1 MADDTTKRFNEM
13 LSFFEGIRDERN
25 TAANTASRIGRAF
38 IMLLDYY
45 ANGVAG
51 LYISKVKNDIANGI
65 IDFLK
70 GIKLNGSGTLTGVA
84 HYPDTDEGSA
94 EDVVTPLYLRSVI
107 NGFLGDLDGRYLS
120 KLHDDIAQGIIT
132 FLKGIKI
139 DDLFYF
145 DENGNIC
152 ANDAVFN
159 GQLSSPSFISGFLDG
174 KGWRINGES
183 VVNAAGVQEEKYTEE
198 IDNLIVRGSLRVFE
212 MIISQLLGEN
222 DNRVFTAMLEVDHY
236 DAETGKVY
244 LDTNEG
250 RYYNP
255 FRKDDYIM
263 VQQYNGVPS
272 EDNEYYVTKR
282 YELVVTEVGSEGT
295 GENMLAW
302 VKFRDFS
309 TTMEGGTPETL
320 IKKRDTFVRVDN
332 LSNSDRKG
340 IVTITTVGSDTPYL
354 DIIYGLKTNPE
365 DALKGRLGNLQGITH
380 PLFGALKGFG
390 EYLMNLYATSD
401 IILRRIGESLDTK
414 IQMLANIFATRY
426 TRTQYE
432 LTDDDNYLHNGQF
445 LMSVGDGDS
454 DNPIIDGWT
463 ADDTDETSFWVDAS
477 GNPIVVNGYA
487 TAGGL
492 RRVIIEDSEGRQVLR
507 LMNCRLTQKNAL
519 IRQPGTHKEY
529 SNPSGKENNITDSE
543 GNNGVTLQE
552 ASDGSSKDVQDTLYV
567 SIRLYALTSG
577 KLTVGFDGCTDVEGK
592 ENGLAVRDIDIS
604 YAAQW
609 QTVELSGKWNGTGDF
624 VLRYSGDCRVAFA
637 AITDTALANLARTVS
652 TSIEQTSDAIKLLGQ
667 NDNALAN
674 SHTKLGLTVDALNKQ
689 VDIFVNTTYPNDK
702 KTLDSRITVNENAIS
717 AIHTDIDGIN
727 KTVKQQEVDIDGLKN
742 QVDIFSYANYQ
753 EDMTAIRNSIKVNT
767 DGISANLTK
776 INGLQGTVDTL
787 GTEYDGLNSTVTTYV
802 TKYSDSYFASLDSR
816 ITTNANGITAQS
828 TRIGTAESNISSL
841 TDKYNTLNGSVST
854 LTTQYGSL
862 KTSYD
867 SIQSEVSTMG
877 VNFDSNGIPTGDNW
891 KKAGIL
897 TTAEGNILYAGK
909 GETNANILVGSGS
922 GLLWTL
928 EQSRGAASM
937 SFDVATTQFAVLN
950 YYPIESS
957 DFSDTTAYATLVSPV
972 AKVVKG
978 QKYVLSLYISHETN
992 VSFSI
997 RIDSGSSKDSLT
1009 SRSYIYKRS
1018 MTATDDYYGDGCR
1031 RYYYVLDAADEYIQ
1045 VRFINAVAS
1054 TEVDGPTK
1062 TYSTEQIN
1070 GDWPYSSYSDH
1081 TISDNTTYDTTTH
1094 TKTRVYVCYRYAGQ
1108 TKGGYYVKYTETTVT
1123 TAHRAAMWLR
1133 RLQMEKAVAD
1143 TNGNYKPSDYKEGQN
1158 TIESYIKQT
1167 VDSIELRASQIIFK
1181 GETVINDK
1189 FWVDT
1194 DGTVHMADAKL
1205 TGIFS
1210 SGSGTK
1216 QITIGGDDQ
1225 NGEINVGGVVK
1236 IAYGTSYEIGS
1247 SFSIASDGGMITV
1260 TDAKAT
1266 KNFFSSGDYFPTQ
1279 ITGRSVITDY
1289 IRSGYGNFG
1298 DGRFDDLIVGNLTAY
1313 GLALGTGRN
1322 VIGVSNGTYTLPTS
1336 NLKDGQV
1343 LILIQVGG
1351 GTVTFN
1357 SGTKLIYFGNSNN
1370 KSTTAKSSK
1379 NGQWTFFIYFANEGW
1394 YCVQA
1399 NTSPF

>member
-1 MADDTTKRFNEM
+1 MADDTDKRFKEM

-25 TAANTASRIGRAF
+25 TAANTATRIGRAF

-84 HYPDTDEGSA
+84 HYPDTDESSA

-132 FLKGIKI
+132 FLKGIKV

-145 DENGNIC
+145 DGNGDIC

-174 KGWRINGES
+174 KGWRIKGES
-183 VVNAAGVQEEKYTEE
+183 VVNAAGVQEERYTEE

-222 DNRVFTAMLEVDHY
+222 DNRVFTGMLEVDHY
-236 DAETGKVY
+236 DTATGKVY

-263 VQQYNGVPS
+263 VQQYNGMPS
-272 EDNEYYVTKR
+272 EDNQYYVTKR

-295 GENMLAW
+295 GEDMLAW
-302 VKFRDFS
+302 VKFKNFT
-309 TTMEGGTPETL
+309 TTMEGGTPGTL
-320 IKKRDTFVRVDN
+320 IRKKDTFVRVDN
-332 LSNSDRKG
+332 LSDSSRKG

-354 DIIYGLKTNPE
+354 DINYGLKTSPE

-390 EYLMNLYATSD
+390 EYLMNLYATGD
-401 IILRRIGESLDTK
+401 IILRRTGESLDTK
-414 IQMLANIFATRY
+414 IQMLANLFATRY

-432 LTDDDNYLHNGQF
+432 LTDGDNYLHNGQF
-445 LMSVGDGDS
+445 LTSVGDGDS

-463 ADDTDETSFWVDAS
+463 ADDTDETSFWVDVS
-477 GNPIVVNGYA
+477 GSPVMVNGYA

-492 RRVIIEDSEGRQVLR
+492 RRVVVEDYEGRQTLR
-507 LMNCRLTQKNAL
+507 LMNCGLAQENAL

-529 SNPSGKENNITDSE
+529 SSPSGTENDVTDSD
-543 GNNGVTLQE
+543 GNNGVTLRE
-552 ASDGSSKDVQDTLYV
+552 ASDGTSKDVQDTLYV

-577 KLTVGFDGCTDVEGK
+577 KLTVGFTGCTDVDGK
-592 ENGLAVRDIDIS
+592 ANDLAERDMDVS

-609 QTVELSGKWNGTGDF
+609 QTVELSGRWNGTGDF
-624 VLRYSGDCRVAFA
+624 VLRYTGDCRVAFA

-652 TSIEQTSDAIKLLGQ
+652 TSIEQTAEAIRLLGQ
-667 NDNALAN
+667 NDDALAG

-689 VDIFVNTTYPNDK
+689 VDVFVNTTYANDK
-702 KTLDSRITVNENAIS
+702 KTLDSRITVNENAIT

-727 KTVKQQEVDIDGLKN
+727 KTVKQQGVDIDGLKG

-753 EDMTAIRNSIKVNT
+753 EDMTAVRNSIKVNT

-776 INGLQGTVDTL
+776 INSLQGTVETL

-802 TKYSDSYFASLDSR
+802 TKYSDSYFATLDSR
-816 ITTNANGITAQS
+816 ITANADGISVQS
-828 TRIGTAESNISSL
+828 TRIGTAETNISSL
-841 TDKYNTLNGSVST
+841 TNKYDSLSGSVST
-854 LTTQYGSL
+854 LTTQYGTL
-862 KTSYD
+862 KTGYD
-867 SIQSEVSTMG
+867 SIQSEVTTMG
-877 VNFDSNGIPTGDNW
+877 VNFDSNGIPTSDNW
-891 KKAGIL
+891 QKAGIL
-897 TTAEGNILYAGK
+897 TTSEGNILYAGK
-909 GETNANILVGSGS
+909 GETSANLLVGSGS

-928 EQSRGAASM
+928 EQSRSAASM
-937 SFDVATTQFAVLN
+937 SFDVPTTQFTITN

-957 DFSDTTAYATLVSPV
+957 DFTGTTAYATLASPV

-978 QKYVLSLYISHETN
+978 QKYVLSLYLSHEDN

-997 RIDSGSSKDSLT
+997 RVDSGPSQESLT
-1009 SRSYIYKRS
+1009 NRSYVYES
-1018 MTATDDYYGDGCR
+1018 SLTPTDDYYGDGCR
-1031 RYYYVLDAADEYIQ
+1031 RYYCVVEAADEYMQ

-1062 TYSTEQIN
+1062 TTVSEQIS
-1070 GDWPYSSYSDH
+1070 GSWPYSKYGTHTLSDDTSYDAA
-1081 TISDNTTYDTTTH
+1081 TH
-1094 TKTRVYVCYRYAGQ
+1094 TKTRVYSYHAYTGN
-1108 TKGGYYVKYTETTVT
+1108 TTYYYKYTETTVT
-1123 TAHRAAMWLR
+1123 KAHKASMWLR
-1133 RLQMEKAVAD
+1133 RLQMEKAVAG
-1143 TNGNYKPSDYKEGQN
+1143 TNGSYKPSEYKEGQN
-1158 TIESYIKQT
+1158 TIESYVKQT
-1167 VDSIELRASQIIFK
+1167 VDSIELRASQIISK

-1216 QITIGGDDQ
+1216 LITIGGDDQ

-1266 KNFFSSGDYFPTQ
+1266 GNFFSSGDYFPTQ

-1298 DGRFDDLIVGNLTAY
+1298 SGRFNDDLYVGNLTAY
-1313 GLALGTGRN
+1313 GLSLVANSN
-1322 VIGVSNGTYTLPTS
+1322 VIGVSSGTYTLPST

-1370 KSTTAKSSK
+1370 KSTTAKSSH
-1379 NGQWTFFIYFANEGW
+1379 NGQWTFFIYFENIGW

-1399 NTSPF
+1399 NVSPF